1 MVELKVKLR
10 SSLNRADMSKALER
24 SVKTGGETEFERE
37 KGSETEADV
46 VVFRTGREW
55 HCW

>member
-24 SVKTGGETEFERE
+24 SVKTGGETEFKKE
-37 KGSETEADV
+37 KGSETEAAV

-55 HCW
+55 HYW